1 MWPYR
6 IIIVREEV
14 VILKNR
20 PTEGEASYVVSDSII
35 SYLAGAKQ
43 GYIALLKKA
52 RRLVVNRVPTKLRS
66 QILRRVV

>member
-20 PTEGEASYVVSDSII
+20 PTEGEASYVVSDS
-35 SYLAGAKQ
+35 SAAEAG
-43 GYIALLKKA
+43 
-52 RRLVVNRVPTKLRS
+52 
-66 QILRRVV
+66 

>member
-1 MWPYR
+1 MFPGVA
-6 IIIVREEV
+6 IIQVGIVVTVRSQDTDPV
-14 VILKNR
+14 PV
-20 PTEGEASYVVSDSII
+20 SII